1 MTPWTTACQASLS
14 STLAQSLLKLM
25 SIELMMSSNHLILCH
40 PPFLLLSI
48 FFNIRVFSKESAL
61 GSVTTELMLKHTKGG
76 SLPSQMN
83 AFIKLIHANINGRQR
98 FQIWGQVWQRPD
110 MNNSRWSR
118 IEENA
123 RELIVKPEP
132 DGVFTEWPGHT
143 YRSGNNLHPRWP
155 LG

>member
-1 MTPWTTACQASLS
+1 MNYSMPGFPVLHSCSEF
-14 STLAQSLLKLM
+14 AQTHVHWVDDVIQPSHPLPP
-25 SIELMMSSNHLILCH
+25 SFP
-40 PPFLLLSI
+40 PPFNLFQHQGL
-48 FFNIRVFSKESAL
+48 FQRVSSWKCHS
-61 GSVTTELMLKHTKGG
+61 TELMLKHTKGG